1 MRKLSI
7 LFILISFF
15 GYSQRTSYSPYSY
28 FGVGETNFSATVENQ
43 MMGGNTAYYD
53 SVHQNMNNAASL
65 SKLKFVNY
73 SVGVDLK
80 NTSYLSAST
89 NEKSTA
95 AAINYISVAIP
106 TKLLSFSFGIKP
118 KTSVGYLLENDDKSK
133 TPPELNRFTG
143 SGGVSNA
150 FVSIGFELLENWGFG
165 FSSSYAFGNLNHYHT
180 KILEN
185 IELYTRV
192 SSESSV
198 SGLDYNFSTVYQK
211 TFNEKITLYSS
222 IIYQPEAKYKSRNN
236 QIISTIDPNSSFGG
250 DSEEIDLSAVGLK
263 NTNIKIPNSLSFGLG
278 LGQDKKWFLGFN
290 YMKNDEGGYKNELM
304 GLDNVEFKSSQTY
317 SIGGFLLPEYNSF
330 TNYFKTLTYRFGLRY
345 KNGGLYVNNQQINEI
360 GVNFGFGIP
369 LAGISSA
376 NLGFEFGQRG
386 TTKASLIKEK
396 FFSIRL
402 GVSLNDLWF
411 IRMSLIHI

>member
-73 SVGVDLK
+73 SVGLDLK

-150 FVSIGFELLENWGFG
+150 FVSIGFELFKNWGFG

-222 IIYQPEAKYKSRNN
+222 IVFQPEAKYKSRNN
-236 QIISTIDPNSSFGG
+236 QTISTIDPNSSFGG

-330 TNYFKTLTYRFGLRY
+330 TNYFKTLTYRFGIRY

-411 IRMSLIHI
+411 IRSMYN

>member
-1 MRKLSI
+1 MHKLSI
-7 LFILISFF
+7 FFILISFF

-28 FGVGETNFSATVENQ
+28 FGVGETNFSATVENK

-73 SVGVDLK
+73 SVGLDLK

-89 NEKSTA
+89 NEKSIA
-95 AAINYISVAIP
+95 AAINYISVAVP

-150 FVSIGFELLENWGFG
+150 FVSIGFELLKNWGFG

-198 SGLDYNFSTVYQK
+198 SGLDYNFSSVYQK

-222 IIYQPEAKYKSRNN
+222 IIYQPEANYKSRNS
-236 QIISTIDPNSSFGG
+236 QSISTIDPNSGFGG

-278 LGQDKKWFLGFN
+278 LGQDKKWFLGLN
-290 YMKNDEGGYKNELM
+290 YMKTDEGGYKNELM
-304 GLDNVEFKSSQTY
+304 GLDNVEFKSSQIY

-345 KNGGLYVNNQQINEI
+345 KSGGLYVNNQQINEI

-369 LAGISSA
+369 LAGISSV

-411 IRMSLIHI
+411 IRSMYN

>member
-106 TKLLSFSFGIKP
+106 TKILSFSFGIKP

-150 FVSIGFELLENWGFG
+150 FVSIGFELFKNWGFG
-165 FSSSYAFGNLNHYHT
+165 VSSSYAFGNLNHYHT

-236 QIISTIDPNSSFGG
+236 QTISTIDPNSSFGG
-250 DSEEIDLSAVGLK
+250 DSEEIDLSTVGLK

-345 KNGGLYVNNQQINEI
+345 KSGGLYVNNQQINEI

-411 IRMSLIHI
+411 IRSMYN

>member
-7 LFILISFF
+7 FLILISFF
-15 GYSQRTSYSPYSY
+15 GYSQKTSYSPYSY
-28 FGVGETNFSATVENQ
+28 FGVGETNFSATVENK

-95 AAINYISVAIP
+95 AAINYISVAVP

-133 TPPELNRFTG
+133 TPPELNRFNG

-150 FVSIGFELLENWGFG
+150 FVSIGFELFKNWGFG
-165 FSSSYAFGNLNHYHT
+165 VSSSYAFGNLNHYHT

-211 TFNEKITLYSS
+211 TFNEKITFYSS
-222 IIYQPEAKYKSRNN
+222 VIYQPEANYKSRNN
-236 QIISTIDPNSSFGG
+236 QSISTIDPNSGFGG

-278 LGQDKKWFLGFN
+278 LGQDKKWFLGLN
-290 YMKNDEGGYKNELM
+290 YMKTDEGGYKNELM

-345 KNGGLYVNNQQINEI
+345 KSGGLYVNNQQINEI

-411 IRMSLIHI
+411 IRSMYN

>member
-15 GYSQRTSYSPYSY
+15 GYSQKTSYSPYSY

-150 FVSIGFELLENWGFG
+150 FVSIGFELFKNWGFG

-185 IELYTRV
+185 IELYTMV

-330 TNYFKTLTYRFGLRY
+330 TNYLKTLTYRFGVRY
-345 KNGGLYVNNQQINEI
+345 KSGGLYVNNQQINEI

-411 IRMSLIHI
+411 IRSMYN

>member
-7 LFILISFF
+7 FFILISFF

-150 FVSIGFELLENWGFG
+150 FVSIGFELFKNWGFG

-198 SGLDYNFSTVYQK
+198 SGLDYNFSSVYQK

-278 LGQDKKWFLGFN
+278 LGQDKKWFLGLN
-290 YMKNDEGGYKNELM
+290 YMKTDEGGFKNELM

-330 TNYFKTLTYRFGLRY
+330 TNYFKTLTYRFGIRY

-411 IRMSLIHI
+411 IRSMYN

>member
-89 NEKSTA
+89 NEKSTS

-133 TPPELNRFTG
+133 NPPELNRFTG

-150 FVSIGFELLENWGFG
+150 YVSIGFELFKNWGFG

-236 QIISTIDPNSSFGG
+236 QTISTIDPNSSFGG

-345 KNGGLYVNNQQINEI
+345 KSGGLYVNNQQINEI

-411 IRMSLIHI
+411 IRSMYN

>member
-80 NTSYLSAST
+80 NTSYLSSST

-330 TNYFKTLTYRFGLRY
+330 TNYFKTLTYRFGVRY

-411 IRMSLIHI
+411 IRSMYN

>member
-150 FVSIGFELLENWGFG
+150 FVSIGFELLKNWGFG

-250 DSEEIDLSAVGLK
+250 DFEEIDLSAVGLK

-411 IRMSLIHI
+411 IRSMYN

>member
-7 LFILISFF
+7 FFILISFF

-89 NEKSTA
+89 NEKSTS

-150 FVSIGFELLENWGFG
+150 FVSIGFELFKNWGFG

-198 SGLDYNFSTVYQK
+198 SGLDYNFSSVYQK

-250 DSEEIDLSAVGLK
+250 DSEEIDLSALGLK

-278 LGQDKKWFLGFN
+278 LGQDKKWFLGLN
-290 YMKNDEGGYKNELM
+290 YMKTDEGGFKNELM

-330 TNYFKTLTYRFGLRY
+330 TNYFKTLTYRFGFRY
-345 KNGGLYVNNQQINEI
+345 KSGGLFVNDQQINEI

-411 IRMSLIHI
+411 IRSMYN

>member
-1 MRKLSI
+1 MRRLSI

-150 FVSIGFELLENWGFG
+150 FVSIGFELFKNWGFG

-222 IIYQPEAKYKSRNN
+222 IVFQPEAKYKSRNN
-236 QIISTIDPNSSFGG
+236 QTISTIDPNNSFGG
-250 DSEEIDLSAVGLK
+250 DLEEIDLSAVGLK

-345 KNGGLYVNNQQINEI
+345 KSGGLYVNNQQINEI

-411 IRMSLIHI
+411 IRSMYN

>member
-1 MRKLSI
+1 MRRLSI

-73 SVGVDLK
+73 SVGLDLK

-150 FVSIGFELLENWGFG
+150 FVSIGFELFKNWGFG

-222 IIYQPEAKYKSRNN
+222 IVFQPEAKYKSRNN
-236 QIISTIDPNSSFGG
+236 QTISTIDPNSSFGG

-330 TNYFKTLTYRFGLRY
+330 TNYFKTLTYRFGIRY

-411 IRMSLIHI
+411 IRSMYN

>member
-1 MRKLSI
+1 MHKLSI
-7 LFILISFF
+7 FLILISLF
-15 GYSQRTSYSPYSY
+15 GYSQKTSYSPYSY

-133 TPPELNRFTG
+133 IPPELNRFTG

-150 FVSIGFELLENWGFG
+150 FLSIGFELFKNWGFG
-165 FSSSYAFGNLNHYHT
+165 VSSSYAFGNLNHYHT
-180 KILEN
+180 KILED
-185 IELYTRV
+185 IQLYTMV

-198 SGLDYNFSTVYQK
+198 SGLDYNFSSVYQK
-211 TFNEKITLYSS
+211 NLNEKITLYSS
-222 IIYQPEAKYKSRNN
+222 IIYQPEANYKSRNN
-236 QIISTIDPNSSFGG
+236 QSISTIDPNSGLGG

-263 NTNIKIPNSLSFGLG
+263 NTNVKIPSSLSFGLG
-278 LGQDKKWFLGFN
+278 LGQDKKWFLGLN

-304 GLDNVEFKSSQTY
+304 GLDNVKFKSSQTY

-345 KNGGLYVNNQQINEI
+345 KSGGLYVNNQQINEI

-411 IRMSLIHI
+411 IRSMYN

>member
-150 FVSIGFELLENWGFG
+150 FVSIGFELFKNWGFG

-250 DSEEIDLSAVGLK
+250 DFEEIDLSAVGLK

-345 KNGGLYVNNQQINEI
+345 KSGGLYVNNQQINEI

-411 IRMSLIHI
+411 IRSMYN

>member
-222 IIYQPEAKYKSRNN
+222 IIYQPEANYKSRNN

-250 DSEEIDLSAVGLK
+250 DFEEIDLSAVGLK

-330 TNYFKTLTYRFGLRY
+330 TNYFKTLTYRFGIRY

-411 IRMSLIHI
+411 IRSMYN

>member
-28 FGVGETNFSATVENQ
+28 FGVGETNFSATVENK
-43 MMGGNTAYYD
+43 MMGGNTAYD
-53 SVHQNMNNAASL
+53 DIVHQNMNNAASL
-65 SKLKFVNY
+65 SKLQFVNY
-73 SVGVDLK
+73 SIGVDLK

-95 AAINYISVAIP
+95 AAINYISVAVP

-133 TPPELNRFTG
+133 TPPELNRFNG

-150 FVSIGFELLENWGFG
+150 FVSIGFELFKNWGFG
-165 FSSSYAFGNLNHYHT
+165 VSSSYAFGNLNHYHT

-185 IELYTRV
+185 IELYTMV

-345 KNGGLYVNNQQINEI
+345 KSGGLYVNNQQINEI

-411 IRMSLIHI
+411 IRSMYN

>member
-150 FVSIGFELLENWGFG
+150 FVSIGFELFKNWGFG

-222 IIYQPEAKYKSRNN
+222 IVFQPEAKYKSRNN
-236 QIISTIDPNSSFGG
+236 QTISTIDPNSSFGG

-278 LGQDKKWFLGFN
+278 LGQDKKWFLGLN
-290 YMKNDEGGYKNELM
+290 YMKTDEGGFKNELM

-317 SIGGFLLPEYNSF
+317 SLGGFFLPEYNSF
-330 TNYFKTLTYRFGLRY
+330 TNYFKTLTYRFGFRY
-345 KNGGLYVNNQQINEI
+345 KSGGLFVNDQQINEI

-411 IRMSLIHI
+411 IRSMYN

>member
-80 NTSYLSAST
+80 NTSYLSSST

-250 DSEEIDLSAVGLK
+250 DFEEIDLSAVGLK

-330 TNYFKTLTYRFGLRY
+330 TNYFKTLTYRFGVRY

-411 IRMSLIHI
+411 IRSMYN

>member
-222 IIYQPEAKYKSRNN
+222 IIYQPEANYKSRNN

-250 DSEEIDLSAVGLK
+250 DFEEIDLSAVGLK

-345 KNGGLYVNNQQINEI
+345 KSGGLYVNNQQINEI

-411 IRMSLIHI
+411 IRSMYN

>member
-80 NTSYLSAST
+80 NTSYLSSST

-133 TPPELNRFTG
+133 NPPELNRFTG

-150 FVSIGFELLENWGFG
+150 YVSIGFELFKNWGFG

-250 DSEEIDLSAVGLK
+250 DFEEIDLSAVGLK

-330 TNYFKTLTYRFGLRY
+330 TNYFKTLTYRFGVRY

-411 IRMSLIHI
+411 IRSMYN

>member
-150 FVSIGFELLENWGFG
+150 FVSIGFELFKNWGFG

-211 TFNEKITLYSS
+211 TFNEKITLYTS

-236 QIISTIDPNSSFGG
+236 QTISTIDPNSSFGG

-411 IRMSLIHI
+411 IRSMYN

>member
-222 IIYQPEAKYKSRNN
+222 IIYQPEANYKSRNN

-250 DSEEIDLSAVGLK
+250 DFEEIDLSAVGLK

-330 TNYFKTLTYRFGLRY
+330 TNYFKTLTYRFGVRY

-386 TTKASLIKEK
+386 TSKSSLIKEN
-396 FFSIRL
+396 FFSIKL

-411 IRMSLIHI
+411 VRSMYN

>member
-7 LFILISFF
+7 FFIFISIL
-15 GYSQRTSYSPYSY
+15 GYSQSSYSPYSY

-65 SKLKFVNY
+65 SKLRFVNY

-80 NTSYLSAST
+80 STNYLSNSI

-118 KTSVGYLLENDDKSK
+118 KTSVGYLLENDDKSQ

-143 SGGVSNA
+143 SGGISNA
-150 FVSIGFELLENWGFG
+150 FVSIGFELFENWGIG
-165 FSSSYAFGNLNHYHT
+165 VSSSYAFGNLNHDHT

-185 IELYTRV
+185 IELYTSV
-192 SSESSV
+192 LSESSI
-198 SGLDYNFSTVYQK
+198 SGLDYNLSTVYQK

-222 IIYQPEAKYKSRNN
+222 IVYQPEANYKSKNS
-236 QIISTIDPNSSFGG
+236 QSISTINPNGSYGG
-250 DSEEIDLSAVGLK
+250 DSEEIDLSATGLK
-263 NTNIKIPNSLSFGLG
+263 NTNIMIPSSLSFGLG
-278 LGQDKKWFLGFN
+278 FGEDKKWFLGLN
-290 YMKNDEGGYKNELM
+290 YMRTDEGGFKNQLM
-304 GLDNVEFKSSQTY
+304 ALDNVEFKSSQTF
-317 SIGGFLLPEYNSF
+317 SVGGFLLPKYDSF
-330 TNYFKTLTYRFGLRY
+330 TNYFKTLTYRIGLRY
-345 KNGGLYVNNQQINEI
+345 KSGGLYVNNQQINEL
-360 GVNFGFGIP
+360 GLNFGFGIP

-386 TTKASLIKEK
+386 TNKASLVKEK
-396 FFSIRL
+396 FFSIRI

-411 IRMSLIHI
+411 VRSMYN

>member
-53 SVHQNMNNAASL
+53 SVHQNMNNSASL

-80 NTSYLSAST
+80 NTSYISAST

-222 IIYQPEAKYKSRNN
+222 IVYQPEAKYKSRNN
-236 QIISTIDPNSSFGG
+236 QTISTIDPNSSFGG

-345 KNGGLYVNNQQINEI
+345 KSGGLYVNNQQINEI

-411 IRMSLIHI
+411 IRSMYN

>member
-150 FVSIGFELLENWGFG
+150 FVSIGFELFKNWGFG

-236 QIISTIDPNSSFGG
+236 QTISTIDPNSSFGG

-345 KNGGLYVNNQQINEI
+345 KSGGLYVNNQQINEI

-376 NLGFEFGQRG
+376 NLGFELGQRG

-411 IRMSLIHI
+411 IRSMYN

>member
-1 MRKLSI
+1 MHKISI
-7 LFILISFF
+7 FFILISLF
-15 GYSQRTSYSPYSY
+15 GYSQRSSYSPYSY

-53 SVHQNMNNAASL
+53 SVHQNMNNAASM

-73 SVGVDLK
+73 SIGVDLK
-80 NTSYLSAST
+80 NTSYLSESN
-89 NEKSTA
+89 NESSTA

-106 TKLLSFSFGIKP
+106 TKVLSFSFGIKP
-118 KTSVGYLLENDDKSK
+118 KTSVGYLLENDDKTQSIA
-133 TPPELNRFTG
+133 ELNRFTG
-143 SGGVSNA
+143 SGGISNA
-150 FVSIGFELLENWGFG
+150 FVSIGFELFKNWGIG
-165 FSSSYAFGNLNHYHT
+165 VSSSYAFGNLNHYHT

-211 TFNEKITLYSS
+211 TFNNKTTLYTS
-222 IIYQPEAKYKSRNN
+222 IVYQPEANYKSKNN
-236 QIISTIDPNSSFGG
+236 QSISTINPNGNFGG
-250 DSEEIDLSAVGLK
+250 DSEIIDLSSIGLDE
-263 NTNIKIPNSLSFGLG
+263 TNVKIPSSLSFGLG
-278 LGQDKKWFLGFN
+278 FGEDKKWYFGLN
-290 YMKNDEGGYKNELM
+290 YLKTDEGGFRNELM
-304 GLDNVEFKSSQTY
+304 ALDNVEFKSSQTF
-317 SIGGFLLPEYNSF
+317 SVGGFYLPKYDSF
-330 TNYFKTLTYRFGLRY
+330 TNYFKTITYRVGLRY
-345 KNGGLYVNNQQINEI
+345 KNGGLYVNDQQINEI
-360 GVNFGFGIP
+360 GLNFGFGIP

-386 TTKASLIKEK
+386 TQKASLIKEK

-411 IRMSLIHI
+411 IRSLYN

>member
-7 LFILISFF
+7 FLILISFF

-150 FVSIGFELLENWGFG
+150 FVSIGFELFKNWGFG

-185 IELYTRV
+185 IELYTMV

-222 IIYQPEAKYKSRNN
+222 IIYQPEANYKSRNN

-330 TNYFKTLTYRFGLRY
+330 TNYFKTLTYRFGVRY

-411 IRMSLIHI
+411 IRSMYN

>member
-80 NTSYLSAST
+80 NTSYISAST

-150 FVSIGFELLENWGFG
+150 FVSIGFELFKNWGFG

-222 IIYQPEAKYKSRNN
+222 IIYQPEANYKSRNN

-250 DSEEIDLSAVGLK
+250 DFEEIDLSAVGLK

-345 KNGGLYVNNQQINEI
+345 KSGGLYVNNQQINEI

-411 IRMSLIHI
+411 IRSMYN

>member
-133 TPPELNRFTG
+133 NPPELNRFTG

-150 FVSIGFELLENWGFG
+150 YVSIGFELFKNWGFG

-250 DSEEIDLSAVGLK
+250 DFEEIDLSAVGLK

-345 KNGGLYVNNQQINEI
+345 KSGGLYVNNQQINEI

-411 IRMSLIHI
+411 IRSMYN

>member
-89 NEKSTA
+89 NENSTA

-211 TFNEKITLYSS
+211 TFNEKITLYTS
-222 IIYQPEAKYKSRNN
+222 IVYQPEAKYKSRNN
-236 QIISTIDPNSSFGG
+236 QTISTIDPNSSFGG

-330 TNYFKTLTYRFGLRY
+330 TNYFKTLTYRFGVRY

-376 NLGFEFGQRG
+376 NLGFELGQRG

-411 IRMSLIHI
+411 IRSMYN

>member
-7 LFILISFF
+7 FLILISFF
-15 GYSQRTSYSPYSY
+15 GYSQKTSYSPYSY
-28 FGVGETNFSATVENQ
+28 FGVGETNFSATVENK

-95 AAINYISVAIP
+95 AAINYISVAVP

-133 TPPELNRFTG
+133 TPPELNRFNG

-150 FVSIGFELLENWGFG
+150 FVSIGFELFKNWGFG

-198 SGLDYNFSTVYQK
+198 SGLDYNFSTVYHK
-211 TFNEKITLYSS
+211 LLT
-222 IIYQPEAKYKSRNN
+222 
-236 QIISTIDPNSSFGG
+236 
-250 DSEEIDLSAVGLK
+250 
-263 NTNIKIPNSLSFGLG
+263 
-278 LGQDKKWFLGFN
+278 KK
-290 YMKNDEGGYKNELM
+290 
-304 GLDNVEFKSSQTY
+304 
-317 SIGGFLLPEYNSF
+317 
-330 TNYFKTLTYRFGLRY
+330 
-345 KNGGLYVNNQQINEI
+345 
-360 GVNFGFGIP
+360 
-369 LAGISSA
+369 
-376 NLGFEFGQRG
+376 
-386 TTKASLIKEK
+386 
-396 FFSIRL
+396 
-402 GVSLNDLWF
+402 
-411 IRMSLIHI
+411 

>member
-106 TKLLSFSFGIKP
+106 TKILSFSFGIKP

-150 FVSIGFELLENWGFG
+150 FVSIGFELFKNWGFG

-250 DSEEIDLSAVGLK
+250 DFEEIDLSAVGLK

-345 KNGGLYVNNQQINEI
+345 KSGGLYVNNQQINEI

-411 IRMSLIHI
+411 IRSMYN

>member
-1 MRKLSI
+1 MRRLSI

-73 SVGVDLK
+73 SIGVDLK

-150 FVSIGFELLENWGFG
+150 FVSIGFELFKNWGFG

-185 IELYTRV
+185 IELYTMV

-263 NTNIKIPNSLSFGLG
+263 NTKIKIPNSLSFGLG

-330 TNYFKTLTYRFGLRY
+330 TNYFKTLTYRFGVRY

-411 IRMSLIHI
+411 IRSMYN

>member
-222 IIYQPEAKYKSRNN
+222 IIYQPEANYKSRNN

-330 TNYFKTLTYRFGLRY
+330 TNYFKTLTYRFGVRY

-411 IRMSLIHI
+411 IRSMYN

>member
-150 FVSIGFELLENWGFG
+150 FVSIGFELFKNWGFG

-236 QIISTIDPNSSFGG
+236 QTISTIDPNSSFGG
-250 DSEEIDLSAVGLK
+250 DFEEIDLSAVGLK

-345 KNGGLYVNNQQINEI
+345 KSGGLYVNNQQINEI

-411 IRMSLIHI
+411 IRSMYN

>member
-1 MRKLSI
+1 MRKLLI

-28 FGVGETNFSATVENQ
+28 FCVGETNFSATVENQ

-150 FVSIGFELLENWGFG
+150 FVSIGFELFKNWGFG
-165 FSSSYAFGNLNHYHT
+165 VSSSYAFGNLNHYHT

-236 QIISTIDPNSSFGG
+236 QTISTIDPNSSFGG
-250 DSEEIDLSAVGLK
+250 DSEETDLSAVGLK

-411 IRMSLIHI
+411 IRSMYN

>member
-150 FVSIGFELLENWGFG
+150 FVSIGFELFKNWGFG

-222 IIYQPEAKYKSRNN
+222 IVFQPEAKYKSRNN
-236 QIISTIDPNSSFGG
+236 QTISTIDPNSSFGG

-330 TNYFKTLTYRFGLRY
+330 TNYFKTLTYRFGVRY

-411 IRMSLIHI
+411 IRSMYN

>member
-80 NTSYLSAST
+80 NTSYLSSST

-330 TNYFKTLTYRFGLRY
+330 TNYFKTLTYRFGIRY

-411 IRMSLIHI
+411 IRSMYN

>member
-80 NTSYLSAST
+80 NTSYLSSST

-150 FVSIGFELLENWGFG
+150 FVSIGFELFKNWGFG

-290 YMKNDEGGYKNELM
+290 YMKNDEGGYKNQLM

-345 KNGGLYVNNQQINEI
+345 KNGGLYVNDQQINEI

-411 IRMSLIHI
+411 IRSMYN